1 MLDLIRRKLTKEAEA
16 KETPKPALPIA
27 KPKEDE
33 ITKRLDQK
41 AKEDSPAPG
50 LAVQERARTVTKQ
63 SEDGDIYTK
72 TAEAVCRQRVRRRLA
87 GFNDRLGN
95 KGK

>member
-1 MLDLIRRKLTKEAEA
+1 MLDLIRRKLTKEAET
-16 KETPKPALPIA
+16 KEAPKPVLPID
-27 KPKEDE
+27 KTKENE
-33 ITKRLDQK
+33 IVKRLDQK

-63 SEDGDIYTK
+63 DEDGNIYAK
-72 TAEAVCRQRVRRRLA
+72 TAEAVCRLRVRKRLA
-87 GFNDRLGN
+87 GFN

>member
-1 MLDLIRRKLTKEAEA
+1 MLDVIRKRLLKEAETKEA
-16 KETPKPALPIA
+16 PKPALPIA

-63 SEDGDIYTK
+63 DGDAKDIYTK

-87 GFNDRLGN
+87 GFNDRM
-95 KGK
+95 GK